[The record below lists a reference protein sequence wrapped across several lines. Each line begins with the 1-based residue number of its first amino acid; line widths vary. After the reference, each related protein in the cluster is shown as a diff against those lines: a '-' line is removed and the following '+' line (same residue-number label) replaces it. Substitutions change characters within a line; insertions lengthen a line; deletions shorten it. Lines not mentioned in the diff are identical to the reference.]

1 MSFSVVF
8 LDAGPLSEVTR
19 PPGKNQEAD
28 AFRHRLQALTAQ
40 GIVLCV
46 AEITDYEV
54 RREFIRTG
62 RTTSLTRLDAFIAT
76 PGRYVPMAT
85 PAIREAARLWA
96 QARNAGTPPA
106 PPEAL
111 DADVILCA
119 QVQDFCFQQG
129 ILLEDV
135 VIATTN
141 MGHLDQ
147 FIPVEH
153 WQSI

>member
-1 MSFSVVF
+1 MPFNVVF

-19 PPGKNQEAD
+19 PPGKNPDAD
-28 AFRHRLQALTAQ
+28 AFRQRLQVLTTQ
-40 GIVLCV
+40 GVIICV

-62 RTTSLTRLDAFIAT
+62 RITSLARLNAFIAT
-76 PGRYVPMAT
+76 PGRYVPLAT
-85 PAIREAARLWA
+85 PAMREAARLWA

-111 DADVILCA
+111 DADVILSA
-119 QVQDFCFQQG
+119 QVQDFCSQQG
-129 ILLEDV
+129 IFLEDV

-141 MGHLDQ
+141 IGHLGQ
-147 FIPVEH
+147 FVPVEH